1 MVSWEALYFFN
12 CPQWKRLLFLYTY
25 LKEAPLKR
33 FPFTMQEYDDQTIC
47 ALATAVGGALAVVRL
62 SGPLART
69 SAQKLW
75 RGRGSLD
82 MAHARRMMLGA
93 LHDESG
99 RSIDQSCLA
108 VYFPGPDSYT
118 GEDVVELHGHGGAL
132 PMRRALETLLRLGL
146 RTALPGEFTRR
157 AFLNGKLDLTQAE
170 AVAEV
175 ISAES
180 DAALTLANRQLAGEL
195 GTAVEE
201 LRTRT
206 QTLLAEVESHLDFPD
221 EELDWQSPEWLAH
234 ETAELQS
241 RLRTLAETRRE
252 GEVLREGVSLVIA
265 GAPNVGKSS
274 LLNRLL
280 GRDRAIVS
288 ATPGTTRDT
297 VEAELVVRGI
307 PLHLVDTA
315 GIRESGDAIEAD
327 GMARAR
333 SAVASADLV
342 LWLTEAVGDNSLPW
356 PEWPHRGAVL
366 QVENKCDLG
375 TSTSTGDVIRIS
387 AKTGE
392 GLEALADAIEEAV
405 LGRRGA
411 TTGALAVSAR
421 HATLLET
428 AAECLAEAAPL
439 LDAQEWELA
448 AIPLRSAL
456 NALGEITGQTATPDL
471 LDTIFHRFC
480 IGK

>member
-1 MVSWEALYFFN
+1 
-12 CPQWKRLLFLYTY
+12 
-25 LKEAPLKR
+25 
-33 FPFTMQEYDDQTIC
+33 MQEYDDQTIC
-47 ALATAVGGALAVVRL
+47 ALATAVGGALAVIRL
-62 SGPLART
+62 SGPKALDAARR
-69 SAQKLW
+69 LW

-82 MAHARRMMLGA
+82 RTHARRMLLGQ
-93 LHDESG
+93 LHDETG
-99 RSIDQSCLA
+99 TVIDQACLA
-108 VYFPGPDSYT
+108 VFFPGPDSYT

-132 PMRRALETLLRLGL
+132 PMRRALEALLRLGL
-146 RTALPGEFTRR
+146 RTARPGEFTRR

-170 AVAEV
+170 AVADV
-175 ISAES
+175 IAAES
-180 DAALTLANRQLAGEL
+180 DAALALANRQLAGDL
-195 GTAVEE
+195 GKTVEA
-201 LRTRT
+201 LRTRV

-221 EELDWQSPEWLAH
+221 EELDWQPTAWLAS
-234 ETAELQS
+234 EIADLQTQLTALS
-241 RLRTLAETRRE
+241 ATRRE

-280 GRDRAIVS
+280 GRERAIVS

-315 GIRESGDAIEAD
+315 GIRENSADAIETD

-333 SAVASADLV
+333 AAAATADLV
-342 LWLTEAVGDNSLPW
+342 LWLTDAAQPPASRLPW
-356 PEWPHRGAVL
+356 PQWPHRGAILLVA
-366 QVENKCDLG
+366 NKCDLDA
-375 TSTSTGDVIRIS
+375 TASSPTEIRIS

-392 GLEALADAIEEAV
+392 GLETLADAIETAV
-405 LGRRGA
+405 LGRHGA

-421 HATLLET
+421 HATLLEET
-428 AAECLAEAAPL
+428 AARLEEARPL
-439 LDAQEWELA
+439 LDAQEFELA
-448 AIPLRSAL
+448 AIPLRRAL
-456 NALGEITGQTATPDL
+456 DALGEITGQTTTPDL

>member
-1 MVSWEALYFFN
+1 MEASFVLIY
-12 CPQWKRLLFLYTY
+12 LF
-25 LKEAPLKR
+25 KEAPLKR

-75 RGRGSLD
+75 RGRSSLD
-82 MAHARRMMLGA
+82 LAHARRMMLGE
-93 LHDESG
+93 LHDEHG
-99 RSIDQSCLA
+99 KPIDQSCLA

-118 GEDVVELHGHGGAL
+118 GEDVVELHGHGGTL
-132 PMRRALETLLRLGL
+132 PMRRTLEALLRLGL

-180 DAALTLANRQLAGEL
+180 DAALALANRQLAGEL

-221 EELDWQSPEWLAH
+221 EELDWQSPEWLAR

-241 RLRTLAETRRE
+241 RLRALAETRRE

-315 GIRESGDAIEAD
+315 GIREAEDAIEAD

-342 LWLTEAVGDNSLPW
+342 LWLTEAVGGNSLPW
-356 PEWPHRGAVL
+356 PQWPHRGAVL
-366 QVENKCDLG
+366 QVENKCDIRT
-375 TSTSTGDVIRIS
+375 TSSTGDIIRIS

-405 LGRRGA
+405 LGRRSA
-411 TTGALAVSAR
+411 ATGALAVSAR
-421 HATLLET
+421 HAILLEE
-428 AAECLAEAAPL
+428 AASHLAEAAPL
-439 LDAQEWELA
+439 LDAKEWELA
-448 AIPLRSAL
+448 AIPLRRAL
-456 NALGEITGQTATPDL
+456 DALGEITGQTATPDL

>member
-1 MVSWEALYFFN
+1 
-12 CPQWKRLLFLYTY
+12 
-25 LKEAPLKR
+25 
-33 FPFTMQEYDDQTIC
+33 MQEYNDQTIC
-47 ALATAVGGALAVVRL
+47 ALATAVGGALAVIRL
-62 SGPLART
+62 SGPLALDTAR
-69 SAQKLW
+69 KLW
-75 RGRGSLD
+75 RGHGTLD
-82 MAHARRMMLGA
+82 KTHARRMMLGA
-93 LHDESG
+93 LHDENG

-132 PMRRALETLLRLGL
+132 PMRRALEALLRLGL

-180 DAALTLANRQLAGEL
+180 DAALALANRQLAGEL

-206 QTLLAEVESHLDFPD
+206 QALLAEVESHLDFPD
-221 EELDWQSPEWLAH
+221 EELDWQSPEWLAR
-234 ETAELQS
+234 ETAELQL
-241 RLRTLAETRRE
+241 RLRALAATRRE

-297 VEAELVVRGI
+297 VEAELVVHGI

-315 GIRESGDAIEAD
+315 GIRESKDAIETD

-333 SAVASADLV
+333 NAVASADLV
-342 LWLTEAVGDNSLPW
+342 LWLTEAVGENVLPW
-356 PEWPHRGAVL
+356 PEWAHRGAVL

-375 TSTSTGDVIRIS
+375 TSTSTGDIIRIS

-392 GLEALADAIEEAV
+392 GLDILADAIEEAI
-405 LGRRGA
+405 LGQRGLA
-411 TTGALAVSAR
+411 TGTLAVSAR
-421 HATLLET
+421 HAALLVDACT
-428 AAECLAEAAPL
+428 RLTEATPL
-439 LDAQEWELA
+439 LAAQEWELA
-448 AIPLRSAL
+448 AIPLRGAL
-456 NALGEITGQTATPDL
+456 NALGEITGQTAAPDL

>member
-1 MVSWEALYFFN
+1 
-12 CPQWKRLLFLYTY
+12 
-25 LKEAPLKR
+25 
-33 FPFTMQEYDDQTIC
+33 MQEYDDQTIC
-47 ALATAVGGALAVVRL
+47 ALATAVGGALAVIRL
-62 SGPLART
+62 SGPQARFA
-69 SAQKLW
+69 AQRLW
-75 RGRGSLD
+75 NGRGALNQ
-82 MAHARRMMLGA
+82 AHARRMMLGE
-93 LHDESG
+93 LHDEHG

-132 PMRRALETLLRLGL
+132 PMRRALEALLRLGL

-195 GTAVEE
+195 GKTVQE

-221 EELDWQSPEWLAH
+221 EELDWQSPEWLAR
-234 ETAELQS
+234 ETAELQL
-241 RLRTLAETRRE
+241 RLRALAVTRRE

-265 GAPNVGKSS
+265 GTPNVGKSS

-315 GIRESGDAIEAD
+315 GIRESNDAIETD

-333 SAVASADLV
+333 DAVASADLV
-342 LWLTEAVGDNSLPW
+342 LWLTEAAANDTLSW

-375 TSTSTGDVIRIS
+375 TSTSTDDVIRIS

-405 LGRRGA
+405 LGRHGA

-421 HATLLET
+421 HAVLLEE
-428 AAECLAEAAPL
+428 AASRLAEAAPL